1 MGQKQQVVL
10 AFSVGVFFFSI
21 YVSYAYAFWIGG
33 IWIGNSYY
41 NHILHRLYRGGEG
54 KVAGKFTYEVIDRVP
69 LIDQDSKFGKIH
81 DIKGEIEFKNV
92 EFYYPTRTDTMV
104 LKNFSCTFEKGKTTA
119 IVGPSGS
126 GKSTIV

>member
-1 MGQKQQVVL
+1 VPNHGK
-10 AFSVGVFFFSI
+10 SV
-21 YVSYAYAFWIGG
+21 A
-33 IWIGNSYY
+33 
-41 NHILHRLYRGGEG
+41 EG